1 MRFSSAQSSLQSNFQ
16 AISDLTTVL
25 HCDILHRYYT
35 LHTCGRVVRSGRVDG
50 MGACDPTRPTPPG
63 PTGRGPTRE
72 GGIGTET
79 HLTWHCRIPM
89 HILVQYPRTIRHS
102 GACMKVCVCV
112 PYIAG
117 ASLCVFGS
125 RVHRKN
131 NSIITS
137 YQPGANVVCLYY
149 CELSIDV
156 IGHASNYIPGS
167 NKDGWCSFLL

>member
-1 MRFSSAQSSLQSNFQ
+1 MRH
-16 AISDLTTVL
+16 TTSVL
-25 HCDILHRYYT
+25 HCIHVVL
-35 LHTCGRVVRSGRVDG
+35 CGRVGLMAWVH
-50 MGACDPTRPTPPG
+50 ATPTRPTPPG

-117 ASLCVFGS
+117 ASSCVFGS

-131 NSIITS
+131 NCIITS
-137 YQPGANVVCLYY
+137 YQPGAMSCVCIDCRSTCGKRFVKVSSLTS
-149 CELSIDV
+149 LSFV
-156 IGHASNYIPGS
+156 IS
-167 NKDGWCSFLL
+167 LLGNQWVSSLSLR